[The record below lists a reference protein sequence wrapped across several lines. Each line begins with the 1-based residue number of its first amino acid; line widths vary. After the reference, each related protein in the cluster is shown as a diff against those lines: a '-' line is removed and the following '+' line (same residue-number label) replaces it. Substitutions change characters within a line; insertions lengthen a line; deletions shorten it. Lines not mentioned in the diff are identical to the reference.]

1 MLSQCLQEHS
11 PRQKCLC
18 SPVLGGSSAVSSEVG
33 SGGWCAWNCA
43 EEKWIYS
50 TWCHSMPASRSLG
63 GEEHCPGPQQEQ
75 TLPGR
80 ADVEFVFLN
89 SLLKVKHLQL
99 RKSFRSASR
108 RYFLHGSG
116 GVGFGA
122 LQCLLIVKP
131 KPDAPLYG

>member
-1 MLSQCLQEHS
+1 MVDGVPGIVLRRNGFIPLGATQCQHRDLW
-11 PRQKCLC
+11 
-18 SPVLGGSSAVSSEVG
+18 GGE
-33 SGGWCAWNCA
+33 
-43 EEKWIYS
+43 
-50 TWCHSMPASRSLG
+50 
-63 GEEHCPGPQQEQ
+63 EEHCPGPQQEQ

-122 LQCLLIVKP
+122 LQCFLIVKP